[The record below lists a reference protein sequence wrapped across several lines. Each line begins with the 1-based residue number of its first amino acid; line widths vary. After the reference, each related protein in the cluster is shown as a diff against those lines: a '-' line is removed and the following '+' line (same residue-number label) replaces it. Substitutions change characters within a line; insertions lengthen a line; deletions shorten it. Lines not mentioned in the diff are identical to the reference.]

1 MKKNRSRTLFA
12 IALAAAVATCGFLGC
27 KRPAQAGS
35 ETASSAYKVIPAAN
49 SAPTWNL
56 TDLEGKPVSSAD
68 FKGKVLVVDFWA
80 TWCPPCVHEIPG
92 YIEFQK
98 KHGGDKIAIVG
109 LSLDEIPAA
118 DVKKFAQAKG
128 INYPV
133 AIASQELLAQFASV
147 EGIPATFV
155 IDREGKLRFM
165 KVGSAP
171 IEDLEKVV
179 ASLL

>member
-1 MKKNRSRTLFA
+1 MTGMIKKTRGVLF
-12 IALAAAVATCGFLGC
+12 IASLAAAALLFTGC
-27 KRPAQAGS
+27 NRMEPAS
-35 ETASSAYKVIPAAN
+35 SSAYKAIPAAN
-49 SAPTWNL
+49 PAPTWNL
-56 TDLEGKPVSSAD
+56 TTLDGKPISPAD
-68 FKGKVLVVDFWA
+68 FKGKVLVIDFWA

-98 KHGGDKIAIVG
+98 KHRGEKVVIIG
-109 LSLDEIPAA
+109 LSLDEISAA
-118 DVKKFAQAKG
+118 DVKKFADAKG

-133 AIASQELLAQFASV
+133 AIAPQELLTQFASV

-155 IDREGKLRFM
+155 VDRDGKLRFM

-179 ASLL
+179 ADLL